1 MHRQVA
7 LDLEGGRANAHVFF
21 FILATEWHARTYNI
35 QMSCWSTKFFS
46 IWVMLSSQNHPF
58 RPCMGCMQWLL
69 HQASTVS
76 FFSFSFFVHI
86 SLRAYIYKTGTCVVF
101 IVDRHVRDGTWEPGG
116 PALTWLSH
124 NLFSQTNTKSR
135 IYCVEKCGR
144 MPAAISHCVTSF
156 RHYKSIACQ
165 KSWNLFSQTVYIY
178 MLTIL
183 IFEVNWFCLVLHII
197 RRAVQSLS
205 QSRRECQ
212 FYSFSVEVNC

>member
-1 MHRQVA
+1 MVLFDTVQWYPFIRHHIWLVPCGPHAQTGCSWF
-7 LDLEGGRANAHVFF
+7 GGGQGKCTCCCF

-135 IYCVEKCGR
+135 IYCVEKC
-144 MPAAISHCVTSF
+144 
-156 RHYKSIACQ
+156 Y
-165 KSWNLFSQTVYIY
+165 W
-178 MLTIL
+178 
-183 IFEVNWFCLVLHII
+183 
-197 RRAVQSLS
+197 
-205 QSRRECQ
+205 
-212 FYSFSVEVNC
+212 